1 MAGVGFE
8 LRKAVTGENKGEK
21 ITGYFGASFSSSGSM
36 IVAIVIFALV
46 QAAAKAQQASQA
58 VNDSFMCYITNAMF
72 LSILLSSLLSP
83 VLSRYV
89 SDAVY
94 LGKTERVMPSMVGG
108 SASVAVTGGIL
119 FSVQLLLS
127 GTEIMV
133 VIPLF
138 ILFLALCVCW
148 ILMTYITLIR
158 DYKKIVIAYLAAFG
172 VSAAALALLFAF
184 TALSVPTM
192 ILVLLLAFATV
203 DVLLF
208 RAVYLTFAKHD
219 NSVFA
224 FRSTIKTNPSLLLI
238 GFLMAAG
245 MLGHFWLTWFLSDS
259 STQISLLFR
268 FNAKY
273 DFPAIAAYFSTI
285 PAAVYFITSFET
297 GFSKKY
303 SNYFSALQSAT
314 ARCVEAAKDD
324 MVLTLRKKLKTMF
337 LIQLVSCLLFVTV
350 GSKLLGIMNIGM
362 TESMLSAFRM
372 FCVGYSLY
380 YIGST
385 LILIRLWFSDERRA
399 VFTAA
404 FFAAGV
410 LAGTYLGILFFPRFS
425 GAAFTAVSIVM
436 TLFAAAGLIRRL
448 KKLEFY
454 LLCRGQYD
462 EPVNIPRTARSK
474 NVSKKRLTHLS
485 AAAAMAAVTVLG
497 SVAFLIGDAVY
508 KSKIITFSPE
518 SSNDVILSP
527 GMGLAPWADSDET
540 PSMNTSLVYVEL
552 KWSDWEPE
560 DDVFDVDYVN
570 EHFNLELYREEGRQ
584 VVFRFV
590 CDEPRE
596 EPHMDIPEW
605 LYQLTG
611 DGEMYDINYGR
622 GYSPNY
628 ENEIFVSEHAE
639 AIAALGE
646 AFGQDDFF
654 VYVELGSLGHW
665 GEWHVDYEAGLKPMP
680 LYEVREQYVMPYLNA
695 FPNARFL
702 LRYPLVDA
710 KQNSTGLY
718 NDLTGD
724 YDETLYWIN
733 QMTDSEWEQTG
744 AIEQADCSDN
754 WKSQPIGGEFAQT
767 HENSYFMRTEF
778 DMTLEAIRMSH
789 QSFIGPKI
797 IIDEDDSNFSYQ
809 MDEILKTLGYR
820 YRVDKVSMNFAE
832 KESFNISCN
841 IVNDG
846 IAPIYDSGCKVRLD
860 IYDPEGTLVRS
871 ITDADVE
878 LTNVI
883 PGEGGSFSVS
893 VDKEDFDDDTEYTL
907 TVSAETAN
915 GKLLPMAMKDEYKT
929 NVYTA
934 AKFHVE

>member
-184 TALSVPTM
+184 TALSVPAM

-474 NVSKKRLTHLS
+474 TVSKKRLTHLS

-695 FPNARFL
+695 FTNARFL

>member
-184 TALSVPTM
+184 TTLSVPAM

-474 NVSKKRLTHLS
+474 TVSKKRLTHLS

>member
-184 TALSVPTM
+184 TALSVPAM

-474 NVSKKRLTHLS
+474 TVSKKRLIHLS

-518 SSNDVILSP
+518 SSNDVILSQ

-695 FPNARFL
+695 FTNARFL

>member
-138 ILFLALCVCW
+138 ILFLALCICW

-268 FNAKY
+268 FNPKD

-474 NVSKKRLTHLS
+474 TVSKKRLIHLS

-893 VDKEDFDDDTEYTL
+893 VEKEDFDDDTEYTL

>member
-184 TALSVPTM
+184 TTLSVPAM

-474 NVSKKRLTHLS
+474 TVSKKRLIHLS

>member
-184 TALSVPTM
+184 TTLSVPAM

-695 FPNARFL
+695 FTNARFL

>member
-184 TALSVPTM
+184 TALSVPAM

-425 GAAFTAVSIVM
+425 GTAFTAVSIVM

-474 NVSKKRLTHLS
+474 NVSKKRLIHLS

-695 FPNARFL
+695 FTNARFL

>member
-184 TALSVPTM
+184 TTLSVPAM

-462 EPVNIPRTARSK
+462 EPVNIPQTARSK
-474 NVSKKRLTHLS
+474 TVSKKRLTHLS

-584 VVFRFV
+584 VVLRFV

>member
-158 DYKKIVIAYLAAFG
+158 DYKKIVIAYLVAFG

-184 TALSVPTM
+184 TTLSVPAM

-474 NVSKKRLTHLS
+474 TVSKKRLIHLS

>member
-46 QAAAKAQQASQA
+46 QAAAKAQQASQE

-184 TALSVPTM
+184 TTLSVPAM

-474 NVSKKRLTHLS
+474 TVSKKRLIHLS

-695 FPNARFL
+695 FTNARFL

>member
-184 TALSVPTM
+184 TTLSVPAM

-474 NVSKKRLTHLS
+474 TVSKKRLIHLS

-695 FPNARFL
+695 FTNARFL

>member
-1 MAGVGFE
+1 
-8 LRKAVTGENKGEK
+8 
-21 ITGYFGASFSSSGSM
+21 
-36 IVAIVIFALV
+36 
-46 QAAAKAQQASQA
+46 
-58 VNDSFMCYITNAMF
+58 MCYITNAMF

-184 TALSVPTM
+184 TTLSVPAM

-410 LAGTYLGILFFPRFS
+410 LAGTYLGIQFFPRFS

-474 NVSKKRLTHLS
+474 TVSKKRLIHLS

>member
-58 VNDSFMCYITNAMF
+58 VNDSFMCYITNALF

-184 TALSVPTM
+184 TTLSVPAM

-474 NVSKKRLTHLS
+474 TVSKKRLTHLS

>member
-184 TALSVPTM
+184 TALSVPAM

-410 LAGTYLGILFFPRFS
+410 LAGTYLGIQFFPRFS

-462 EPVNIPRTARSK
+462 EPVNIPQTARSK
-474 NVSKKRLTHLS
+474 TVSKKRLTHLS

-789 QSFIGPKI
+789 QSCIGPKI

>member
-184 TALSVPTM
+184 TALSVPAM

-474 NVSKKRLTHLS
+474 TVSKKRLTHLS

>member
-36 IVAIVIFALV
+36 IVAIVMFALV

-184 TALSVPTM
+184 TTLSVPAM

>member
-138 ILFLALCVCW
+138 ILFLALCICW

-184 TALSVPTM
+184 TTLSVPAM

-410 LAGTYLGILFFPRFS
+410 LAGTYLGIQFFPRFS

-462 EPVNIPRTARSK
+462 EPVNIPQTARSK
-474 NVSKKRLTHLS
+474 TVSKKRLTHLS

-695 FPNARFL
+695 FTNARFL

>member
-58 VNDSFMCYITNAMF
+58 VNDSFMCYITNALF

-184 TALSVPTM
+184 TALSVPAM

-474 NVSKKRLTHLS
+474 TVSKKRLIHLS

>member
-108 SASVAVTGGIL
+108 SASVAVTGGVL

-184 TALSVPTM
+184 TTLSVPAM

-474 NVSKKRLTHLS
+474 TVSKKRLIHLS

>member
-184 TALSVPTM
+184 TTLSVPAM

-474 NVSKKRLTHLS
+474 TVSKKRLIHLS

-883 PGEGGSFSVS
+883 PGEGGSFSIS

>member
-184 TALSVPTM
+184 TALSVPAM

-203 DVLLF
+203 DDLLF

-350 GSKLLGIMNIGM
+350 GSKLLGII
-362 TESMLSAFRM
+362 
-372 FCVGYSLY
+372 C
-380 YIGST
+380 
-385 LILIRLWFSDERRA
+385 
-399 VFTAA
+399 
-404 FFAAGV
+404 
-410 LAGTYLGILFFPRFS
+410 
-425 GAAFTAVSIVM
+425 
-436 TLFAAAGLIRRL
+436 
-448 KKLEFY
+448 
-454 LLCRGQYD
+454 
-462 EPVNIPRTARSK
+462 
-474 NVSKKRLTHLS
+474 
-485 AAAAMAAVTVLG
+485 
-497 SVAFLIGDAVY
+497 
-508 KSKIITFSPE
+508 
-518 SSNDVILSP
+518 
-527 GMGLAPWADSDET
+527 DS
-540 PSMNTSLVYVEL
+540 
-552 KWSDWEPE
+552 
-560 DDVFDVDYVN
+560 
-570 EHFNLELYREEGRQ
+570 H
-584 VVFRFV
+584 
-590 CDEPRE
+590 
-596 EPHMDIPEW
+596 
-605 LYQLTG
+605 
-611 DGEMYDINYGR
+611 
-622 GYSPNY
+622 Y
-628 ENEIFVSEHAE
+628 EQI
-639 AIAALGE
+639 
-646 AFGQDDFF
+646 
-654 VYVELGSLGHW
+654 
-665 GEWHVDYEAGLKPMP
+665 
-680 LYEVREQYVMPYLNA
+680 
-695 FPNARFL
+695 
-702 LRYPLVDA
+702 
-710 KQNSTGLY
+710 
-718 NDLTGD
+718 
-724 YDETLYWIN
+724 
-733 QMTDSEWEQTG
+733 
-744 AIEQADCSDN
+744 
-754 WKSQPIGGEFAQT
+754 
-767 HENSYFMRTEF
+767 
-778 DMTLEAIRMSH
+778 
-789 QSFIGPKI
+789 
-797 IIDEDDSNFSYQ
+797 
-809 MDEILKTLGYR
+809 
-820 YRVDKVSMNFAE
+820 
-832 KESFNISCN
+832 
-841 IVNDG
+841 
-846 IAPIYDSGCKVRLD
+846 
-860 IYDPEGTLVRS
+860 
-871 ITDADVE
+871 
-878 LTNVI
+878 
-883 PGEGGSFSVS
+883 
-893 VDKEDFDDDTEYTL
+893 
-907 TVSAETAN
+907 
-915 GKLLPMAMKDEYKT
+915 
-929 NVYTA
+929 
-934 AKFHVE
+934 

>member
-108 SASVAVTGGIL
+108 SASVAVTGGVL

-474 NVSKKRLTHLS
+474 TVSKKRLIHLS

>member
-184 TALSVPTM
+184 TTLSVPAM

-474 NVSKKRLTHLS
+474 NVSKKRLIHLS

>member
-184 TALSVPTM
+184 TTLSVPAM

-462 EPVNIPRTARSK
+462 EPVNIPQTARSK
-474 NVSKKRLTHLS
+474 TVSKKRLIHLS

>member
-184 TALSVPTM
+184 TALSVPAM

-273 DFPAIAAYFSTI
+273 DFPVIAAYFSTI

-474 NVSKKRLTHLS
+474 TVSKKRLIHLS

-695 FPNARFL
+695 FTNARFL

>member
-184 TALSVPTM
+184 TTLSVPAM

-410 LAGTYLGILFFPRFS
+410 LAGTYLGIQFFPRFS

-462 EPVNIPRTARSK
+462 EPVNIPQTARSK
-474 NVSKKRLTHLS
+474 TVSKKRLTHLS

-695 FPNARFL
+695 FTNARFL

>member
-184 TALSVPTM
+184 TALSVPAM

-695 FPNARFL
+695 FTNARFL

>member
-184 TALSVPTM
+184 TALSVPAM

>member
-184 TALSVPTM
+184 TTLSVPAM

-410 LAGTYLGILFFPRFS
+410 LAGTYLGIQFFPRFS

-462 EPVNIPRTARSK
+462 EPVNIPQTARSK
-474 NVSKKRLTHLS
+474 TVSKKRLTHLS

>member
-46 QAAAKAQQASQA
+46 QAAAKAQQVSQA

-184 TALSVPTM
+184 TALSVPAM

-410 LAGTYLGILFFPRFS
+410 LAGTYLGIQFFPRFS

-695 FPNARFL
+695 FTNARFL

>member
-184 TALSVPTM
+184 TTLSVPAM

-646 AFGQDDFF
+646 AFGQDNFF

-665 GEWHVDYEAGLKPMP
+665 GEWHVDYEAGLNPMP

>member
-36 IVAIVIFALV
+36 IVAIVLFALV

-474 NVSKKRLTHLS
+474 TVSKKRLIHLS

-508 KSKIITFSPE
+508 KSKIITFSPK

>member
-46 QAAAKAQQASQA
+46 QAAAKAQQVSQA

-184 TALSVPTM
+184 TTLSVPAM

-208 RAVYLTFAKHD
+208 RSVYLTFAKHD

-474 NVSKKRLTHLS
+474 TVSKKRLIHLS

>member
-184 TALSVPTM
+184 TTLSVPAM

-462 EPVNIPRTARSK
+462 EPVNIPQTARSK
-474 NVSKKRLTHLS
+474 TVSKKRLTHLS

>member
-474 NVSKKRLTHLS
+474 TVSKKRLIHLS

-695 FPNARFL
+695 FTNARFL

>member
-184 TALSVPTM
+184 TALSVPAM

-474 NVSKKRLTHLS
+474 TVSKKRLIHLS

>member
-184 TALSVPTM
+184 TTLSVPAM

-474 NVSKKRLTHLS
+474 TVSKKRLIHLS

-518 SSNDVILSP
+518 SSNDVILSQ

-695 FPNARFL
+695 FTNARFL

>member
-695 FPNARFL
+695 FTNARFL